1 MNTLTLLIITQ
12 IAGFVL
18 LIGTM
23 ILLFFRRIYLD
34 AETKQSIKVT
44 LPIFGE
50 ISTQAPVILL
60 VLIGAFMVV
69 YPAVQKR
76 QDRVTIEGEIDT
88 GGKSVTVLVVPVP
101 DYVYSQDASG
111 KFNMTIP
118 LLATDANYRVKYI
131 VDKLVIADTV
141 ATLKDGQMKLPTVQ
155 WAAPVGD
162 SGMSRIPIKKEVSD
176 EELRKLSIT
185 N

>member
-1 MNTLTLLIITQ
+1 VDTLTLLVTTQ
-12 IAGFVL
+12 IAGIVL

-50 ISTQAPVILL
+50 ISTQAPVIIL
-60 VLIGAFMVV
+60 VLIGALMVV
-69 YPAVQKR
+69 YPAIQKR
-76 QDRVTIEGEIDT
+76 QDMVSVEGEINT
-88 GGKSVTVLVVPVP
+88 GGKSVTVLVVAVP
-101 DYVYSQDASG
+101 DYVFSQDASG
-111 KFNMTIP
+111 KFNMRIP
-118 LLATDANYRVKYI
+118 LLATNANYRVKYI
-131 VDKLVIADTV
+131 VDKRIIADDL
-141 ATLKDGQMKLPTVQ
+141 ATLKDGQIKLKAVE
-155 WAAPVGD
+155 WAPPVED

-176 EELRKLSIT
+176 EELRKLSIA